1 MDHQV
6 SLLVDWFDGNGSPA
20 SYEQIVGD
28 IKTHSL
34 DNGTL
39 YVGSDS
45 QFYNTGVILT
55 SAIIL
60 HGADGQKGGRYFVN
74 RRKLKPEAYR
84 ILAVRILAEAE
95 QTIDIATRIVEEV
108 PDIKI
113 ELHVDVS
120 NTDKNEATSNL
131 AKMVIGYVVGNGFD
145 CKVKPDAFAAASVAD
160 KHSK

>member
-1 MDHQV
+1 V
-6 SLLVDWFDGNGSPA
+6 SFLVDWFDGNGTPA
-20 SYEQIVGD
+20 SYEQIIED
-28 IKTHSL
+28 IKRHHL
-34 DNGTL
+34 NNGTL

-45 QFYNTGVILT
+45 QFYNTGVVLS
-55 SAIIL
+55 SALIL
-60 HGADGQKGGRYFVN
+60 HGAEGQQGGRYFVS
-74 RRKLKPEAYR
+74 RRKLKPESYR
-84 ILAVRILAEAE
+84 VLAVRILAEAE

-131 AKMVIGYVVGNGFD
+131 AKMVIGYVAGSGFD

>member
-1 MDHQV
+1 V
-6 SLLVDWFDGNGSPA
+6 SLLTDWFDGKGAPA

-28 IKTHSL
+28 IKKHHL
-34 DNGTL
+34 NDGTL

-45 QFYNTGVILT
+45 QFYNTGVVLS
-55 SAIIL
+55 SALIL
-60 HGADGQKGGRYFVN
+60 HGAEGQRGGRYFVN

-95 QTIDIATRIVEEV
+95 QTIDIATHIVEEI

-131 AKMVIGYVVGNGFD
+131 AKMVIGYVMGSGFD
-145 CKVKPDAFAAASVAD
+145 CKIKPDAFAAASVAD